1 LIADT
6 VSIREVAVKKAPLKL
21 TLDTAS
27 GLPIYRQIVD
37 WVKVGVADGR
47 MPPGSQLPT
56 VRQLAVDLN
65 VNYNTVARAY
75 QELERQGVVHTLRGK
90 GTYVA
95 DSEIEE
101 DALVRAAKLRDLVSE
116 CLAKASEFGF
126 SPEAI
131 QNELSERLPRPEK
144 EER

>member
-1 LIADT
+1 MK
-6 VSIREVAVKKAPLKL
+6 REPLKL

-75 QELERQGVVHTLRGK
+75 LELEHLGVVHTLRGK
-90 GTYVA
+90 GTFIAEREVP
-95 DSEIEE
+95 EE
-101 DALVRAAKLRDLVSE
+101 ELIRAAKLRELMTEFLS
-116 CLAKASEFGF
+116 KAADFGF
-126 SPEAI
+126 SPADVHA
-131 QNELSERLPRPEK
+131 ELADRIPVQREK
-144 EER
+144 EES